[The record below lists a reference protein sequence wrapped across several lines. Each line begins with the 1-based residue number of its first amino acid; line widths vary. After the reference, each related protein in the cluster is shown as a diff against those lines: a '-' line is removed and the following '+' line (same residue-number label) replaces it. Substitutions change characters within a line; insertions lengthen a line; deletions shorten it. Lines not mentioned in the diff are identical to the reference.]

1 MASDGMASDPNPDPS
16 VGDLATLDQLLKEN
30 AEKAEALAVMGV
42 APPTVF
48 ELRLKLE
55 TFIDFMFTRLHGPV
69 DLPAD
74 LGGGVNSER
83 RTADLLFNLE
93 YAARMAVSLDD
104 ALIKARKLTL
114 TRGTQGHPS
123 GGRRT

>member
-1 MASDGMASDPNPDPS
+1 MASDPNADPS
-16 VGDLATLDQLLKEN
+16 VGDLAALDQLLKEN
-30 AEKAEALAVMGV
+30 AEKSEALAVMGV

-69 DLPAD
+69 DLPASQ
-74 LGGGVNSER
+74 GGGLNAER
-83 RTADLLFNLE
+83 HTADLLFSLE

-104 ALIKARKLTL
+104 ALVKARRLTL
-114 TRGTQGHPS
+114 TRGTGPAH
-123 GGRRT
+123 GGRHGGQQ